1 MNDILVGGQWR
12 PANSTGSINAVDP
25 RSGQTIEG
33 EFPISNWDDCA
44 AAIEAAVK
52 IVPTLETAS
61 PDQIALFLRTYADN
75 LDANSEAICAAAENE
90 SGLPMPTRLQKV
102 EMPRATRQLR
112 LAADAAES
120 QVWRNPI
127 VDTEINLA
135 SCRGP
140 IGPVFVIG
148 PNNFPLAFNAIAGG
162 DFAAAIAA
170 GNPVIAKAHPS
181 HPLTTKLMAQQALAA
196 LEAAGLPLA
205 TVQMLYHMS
214 PEDGMRMVK
223 SDGIAAIGFT
233 GSRNAGVKLK
243 EAADK
248 CGKPIY
254 LEMSSVNP
262 VFFLPS
268 LFEQRPTEEV
278 VAELSGSCLLA
289 AGQFCTCPNL
299 FVLIDDP
306 QGQQVIDGVKEKFE
320 QQEPGVLFSDAVLNG
335 LSSTAA
341 LLQEKGAELLA
352 GGKPSDETGIR
363 FQNTL
368 FKITGDQFLANA
380 EALQT
385 EGFGPLSLGVMA
397 KDLDQFYEIAE
408 NIEGSLTG
416 SIYGPASDPAAQELV
431 SRLRRRVGR
440 IIQNKMPTGVAVSP
454 AMNHGG
460 PFPASGHPGFSAVG
474 LPGSIV
480 RFTKLDCYDN
490 MEDALKPDCL
500 K

>member
-1 MNDILVGGQWR
+1 MNDILIGGQWR

-75 LDANSEAICAAAENE
+75 LDGNSEAICAAAENE

-181 HPLTTKLMAQQALAA
+181 HPLTTKLMAQQALAC
-196 LEAAGLPLA
+196 L
-205 TVQMLYHMS
+205 LYTS
-214 PEDGMRMVK
+214 PSPRDQR
-223 SDGIAAIGFT
+223 
-233 GSRNAGVKLK
+233 GSRM
-243 EAADK
+243 
-248 CGKPIY
+248 P
-254 LEMSSVNP
+254 SS
-262 VFFLPS
+262 
-268 LFEQRPTEEV
+268 
-278 VAELSGSCLLA
+278 A
-289 AGQFCTCPNL
+289 
-299 FVLIDDP
+299 
-306 QGQQVIDGVKEKFE
+306 
-320 QQEPGVLFSDAVLNG
+320 
-335 LSSTAA
+335 
-341 LLQEKGAELLA
+341 
-352 GGKPSDETGIR
+352 
-363 FQNTL
+363 
-368 FKITGDQFLANA
+368 
-380 EALQT
+380 
-385 EGFGPLSLGVMA
+385 
-397 KDLDQFYEIAE
+397 
-408 NIEGSLTG
+408 
-416 SIYGPASDPAAQELV
+416 
-431 SRLRRRVGR
+431 
-440 IIQNKMPTGVAVSP
+440 
-454 AMNHGG
+454 
-460 PFPASGHPGFSAVG
+460 
-474 LPGSIV
+474 
-480 RFTKLDCYDN
+480 
-490 MEDALKPDCL
+490 
-500 K
+500 